1 MHCSED
7 RCSTRPGAHLQY
19 RQCSVGS
26 TIQVA
31 LHRGEA
37 VPYIVEDHIGSLGG
51 IYAMGFFPSH
61 MNY

>member
-7 RCSTRPGAHLQY
+7 RCNTRLGAHLQY

-26 TIQVA
+26 AVRMV
-31 LHRGEA
+31 LHRVGA

-51 IYAMGFFPSH
+51 IYAMGFFSH
-61 MNY
+61 NFL

>member
-1 MHCSED
+1 MHL
-7 RCSTRPGAHLQY
+7 RIAN
-19 RQCSVGS
+19 VGS

-51 IYAMGFFPSH
+51 IYAMGFFSSH